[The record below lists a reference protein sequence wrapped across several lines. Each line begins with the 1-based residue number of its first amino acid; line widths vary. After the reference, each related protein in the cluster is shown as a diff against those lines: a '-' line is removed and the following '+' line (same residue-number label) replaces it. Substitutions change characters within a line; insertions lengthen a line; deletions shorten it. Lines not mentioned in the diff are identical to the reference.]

1 MDDDTFLNS
10 YDHDFDPMTDA
21 FVPSDSILQA
31 LNNSHHSENESNRT
45 DGSSLMNLLIGK
57 ISNRKSSSKTH
68 LLDELFQLEANISSE
83 RLRYLQGQRYS

>member
-10 YDHDFDPMTDA
+10 YDQDFDPMTDA
-21 FVPSDSILQA
+21 FVPSDSILQT
-31 LNNSHHSENESNRT
+31 LNNSQSENESNQT
-45 DGSSLMNLLIGK
+45 DGSSLMDLLIGK
-57 ISNRKSSSKTH
+57 TSHRKTSSKAH